1 MSEVEK
7 SPFFSVIMPAYNV
20 SLYIDDAIQS
30 VLEQSFQRWELICVN
45 DGSTDETLSK
55 LNGWAA
61 KNARIRVLNQQN
73 SGAAKCRVNA
83 IKHSTGEYI
92 SLLDSDD
99 AWSPDMLQL
108 CYEKILKDEVDCVIP
123 NALMNFNSS
132 NAATP
137 EYLFDKYPRS
147 MDTLISGKEA
157 FSCTFP
163 WQIARW
169 FTIRGSIAK
178 SLYVDDNISYSRYNN
193 DEYLTRLLLLN
204 CQRVG
209 FCTGVY
215 LYRVTNNSVTRKAF
229 SKNRF
234 DILKTNIKC
243 YELAIANSIDK
254 KTKQEIATSM
264 ANHLIEMGLYYN
276 KYKNQL
282 SFEDIKN
289 IRLLLDQSYLYY
301 KEKVSEKI
309 YYKRKR
315 KEVLIKFTLS
325 SKFLYQILTHPSF
338 LHKCKR

>member
-1 MSEVEK
+1 VEK

-30 VLEQSFQRWELICVN
+30 VLEQSFQHWELICVN
-45 DGSTDETLSK
+45 DGSTDETSSK
-55 LNGWAA
+55 LKGWAA
-61 KNARIRVLNQQN
+61 KDVRIKVLNQNN

-83 IKHSTGEYI
+83 IKHSNGEYI

-132 NAATP
+132 NDAATP
-137 EYLFDKYPRS
+137 EYLFDRYPRS
-147 MDTLISGKEA
+147 MDKLINGKEA
-157 FSCTFP
+157 FSGTFP
-163 WQIARW
+163 WQIAGW
-169 FTIRGSIAK
+169 FTIRTSIAK
-178 SLYVDDNISYSRYNN
+178 SLYVDDNISYSRYNS

-209 FCTGVY
+209 FCTGAY
-215 LYRVTNNSVTRKAF
+215 LYRVTNNSVTRKTF

-243 YELAIANSIDK
+243 YELAIANSIRK
-254 KTKQEIATSM
+254 ATKEEIATSM
-264 ANHLIEMGLYYN
+264 ASYLIEMGLYYH

-282 SFEDIKN
+282 ASEEKIK
-289 IRLLLDQSYLYY
+289 IQLLLDQSYLYY
-301 KEKVSEKI
+301 KKMVLEKI
-309 YYKRKR
+309 HYKRRK
-315 KEVLIKFTLS
+315 KEVLTRFTLS
-325 SKFLYQILTHPSF
+325 NKFFYHLFTHPGF
-338 LHKCKR
+338 LHKYKG